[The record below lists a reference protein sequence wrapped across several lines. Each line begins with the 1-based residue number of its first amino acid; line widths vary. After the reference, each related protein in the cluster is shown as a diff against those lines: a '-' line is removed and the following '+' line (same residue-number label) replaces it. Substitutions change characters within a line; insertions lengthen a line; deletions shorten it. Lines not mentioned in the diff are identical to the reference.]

1 MADAITECVRVL
13 VNRGVT
19 RFDLLEL
26 LLCMCGE
33 PERVWP
39 AQALI
44 DGTTMGGERVNEA
57 LAGLA
62 RGGFVVK
69 TPGQPDVGGYRVDR
83 SLDLGALQAL
93 RELHAR
99 DRTRVVNAFY
109 ACNLDSLRHF
119 VQNFKLP
126 RSS

>member
-13 VNRGVT
+13 VHRGVT
-19 RFDLLEL
+19 QFDLLEL
-26 LLCMCGE
+26 LLCMSGE

-39 AQALI
+39 AQALV
-44 DGTTMGGERVNEA
+44 DGTTMGGKRVNEA

-62 RGGFVVK
+62 RGGFVVQALGE
-69 TPGQPDVGGYRVDR
+69 PGDGGHRIDR